1 MKYLFLIISFFMI
14 MNSVAMDVNI
24 DWTNEYKKHAQIW
37 YRSFPQKEQEML
49 QDLSEIVVEKK
60 SRTI

>member
-1 MKYLFLIISFFMI
+1 MI